1 MKLWSGRFSGA
12 THPALDAINKS
23 IAFDIRLWPYDI
35 RTNRA
40 HAKMLRSVGLL
51 SADEL
56 RLLESA
62 LDSVEKEFSDGSFEV
77 HESDEDIHM
86 AVERRVTEL
95 VGDPGRKLHTARSRN
110 DQVAT
115 DVRLFTMD
123 AIGAIREQIRG
134 LVAELI
140 QAAERSIDV
149 VLPAYTHLQP
159 GQPVLLAHHLLAYV
173 EMMRRDDQ
181 RLDDAAKR
189 AAVSP
194 LGSGACVGTSLPVDR
209 QMTADLLGFSSIS
222 RNSLDGVSDRDFV
235 LETLSA
241 LSIVAMHLSRLGEE
255 LVVWSSKEF
264 GFCRLGD
271 SVSTG
276 SSMMPQKKNPDGA
289 ELIRGKAGR
298 VFASLSGLLTTMKG
312 LPLAYNKDMQEDKE
326 PLFDAVDTV
335 SLSLEMARVTIETL
349 EVDRNRMAAAV
360 SPEVFATD
368 LAELLV
374 LEGLPLRSAHEAVG
388 QLVRLAESL
397 AKTISDLTA
406 DEVAT
411 AASEGDEP
419 IDIAFV
425 QKLGIEHAIRSKS
438 IVGGTATSEVQTA
451 IDEAKIWSGNAQ

>member
-40 HAKMLRSVGLL
+40 HAQMLRSVGLL
-51 SADEL
+51 SAEEL

-62 LDSVEKEFSDGSFEV
+62 LGSVEQEFSENRFEV

-95 VGDPGRKLHTARSRN
+95 VGDAGRKLHTARSRN

-123 AIGAIREQIRG
+123 AIGAIRDQVRS
-134 LVAELI
+134 LVEELV

-159 GQPVLLAHHLLAYV
+159 GQPVLLSHHLLAYV
-173 EMMRRDDQ
+173 EMLRRDDE
-181 RLDDAAKR
+181 RLSDAAKR

-194 LGSGACVGTSLPVDR
+194 LGSGACVGTSLPINR
-209 QMTADLLGFSSIS
+209 QMTADLLGFTSVG

-235 LETLSA
+235 IETLSA

-298 VFASLSGLLTTMKG
+298 VFAGLSGLLATMKG

-335 SLSLEMARVTIETL
+335 SLSLEMARVMIETL
-349 EVDRNRMAAAV
+349 EVDRERMATAV

-388 QLVRLAESL
+388 RLVRQAESL
-397 AKTISDLTA
+397 GKTISDLSE
-406 DEVAT
+406 DEVA
-411 AASEGDEP
+411 AASGDDDEP

-425 QKLGIEHAIRSKS
+425 QKLGVEHAIRSKS
-438 IVGGTATSEVQTA
+438 VAGGTATSEVKHA
-451 IDEAKIWSGNAQ
+451 IEEAKAWVASS